1 MYKIVNGN
9 EVQCFNSHV
18 HTCIHVYIPG
28 YVPPS
33 EINLKEQLVDQLEK
47 AQKNLFAMK
56 QQYEEKITLLLQQIH
71 QVESERDKVLKDM
84 SESIL
89 YIQDS
94 RKRIVDTENGT
105 WESFLM

>member
-1 MYKIVNGN
+1 MYVRIYVLL
-9 EVQCFNSHV
+9 
-18 HTCIHVYIPG
+18 YIPG
-28 YVPPS
+28 YAPPS

-56 QQYEEKITLLLQQIH
+56 QQYEEKMTLLQQQIH

-94 RKRIVDTENGT
+94 RKRIVDAENRT
-105 WESFLM
+105 WESF